1 MDPPAKPSAK
11 PGTMTQQQGL
21 LRMVEMDDQVTALEM
36 EHLIPE
42 VNEAL
47 NIVMDVAGRGLFA
60 VETV

>member
-1 MDPPAKPSAK
+1 
-11 PGTMTQQQGL
+11 MTQQQGL